1 MKRDFSLSRLSD
13 TKRTRR
19 LRALGDYGFP
29 IACKIC
35 WGMTLH
41 VPWIQHLQFKFVVRV
56 KWVCTWESCYPKLG
70 MRNLIVPL
78 FYTVLVQCAHL
89 SAHIQIQHSIVLP
102 LYCFSSLGWICHYF
116 ITNRNILRTFGNG
129 DASCERYLLNVL
141 CLGVCLLF
149 SLQQYRLGT
158 LSWTTRGKAS
168 YVTTEARCSS
178 SHPPLFP
185 LHFSPLLFLLLF
197 SCSSSCS
204 CSSFG
209 NKCPSYFIIHWD
221 SSFAQ
226 KLGNQLGKF
235 LFVVNSLW

>member
-56 KWVCTWESCYPKLG
+56 KWVCAWESCYPKLG

-178 SHPPLFP
+178 LI
-185 LHFSPLLFLLLF
+185 LLLFLSTFPRFYFFYYSLAPPPVPVLLLETNVLHILLF
-197 SCSSSCS
+197 TEIAVLHRSCAI
-204 CSSFG
+204 
-209 NKCPSYFIIHWD
+209 N
-221 SSFAQ
+221 
-226 KLGNQLGKF
+226 
-235 LFVVNSLW
+235 

>member
-56 KWVCTWESCYPKLG
+56 KWVCAWESCYPKLG

-89 SAHIQIQHSIVLP
+89 SAHIQIQHSTVLP

-168 YVTTEARCSS
+168 YVTLKLVVLLSS
-178 SHPPLFP
+178 SSFSSPLFP
-185 LHFSPLLFLLLF
+185 ASISFIILLLLLLFLF
-197 SCSSSCS
+197 FFWKQM
-204 CSSFG
+204 SFIFYYS
-209 NKCPSYFIIHWD
+209 PR
-221 SSFAQ
+221 
-226 KLGNQLGKF
+226 
-235 LFVVNSLW
+235 